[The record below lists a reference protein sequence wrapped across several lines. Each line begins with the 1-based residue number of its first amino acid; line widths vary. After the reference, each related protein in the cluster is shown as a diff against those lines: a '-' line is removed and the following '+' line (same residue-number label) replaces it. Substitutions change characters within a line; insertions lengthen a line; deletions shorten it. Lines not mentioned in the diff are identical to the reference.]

1 MIKLKIKIADYIIV
15 GAIMLWGLTGFWF
28 NLQEASAAEQKYAV
42 IYVQNQRVAELSLSV
57 SDQYNYNIQFGKN
70 NEHSAVI
77 EIKNGQIRMLP
88 LDDELCPK
96 AICSHT
102 GWITYSYESI
112 VCLPNQIMIVFTE
125 RTAGSSAGDID
136 GITY

>member
-1 MIKLKIKIADYIIV
+1 MIRHKIKIADYIII
-15 GAIMLWGLTGFWF
+15 GAILIWGLAGFWF
-28 NLQEASAAEQKYAV
+28 NLQKASAAEQKYAL
-42 IYVQNQRVAELSLSV
+42 IYVQNQQVAELSLSMG
-57 SDQYNYNIQFGKN
+57 DQYKHNIQFGKN

-77 EIKNGQIRMLP
+77 EVKNGQIRMLP

-112 VCLPNQIMIVFTE
+112 VCLPNQIMIVFSE
-125 RTAGSSAGDID
+125 RRSGSSAKDID